1 MEQARILT
9 VIYPQ
14 RRSLPESHITASFTP
29 MGGNLYRQDEGF
41 LCLPVYF
48 GDIFEADPTD
58 QEGVMIFRRRVKKG
72 GQKLS
77 TYLIPH
83 DLVEKPGFFELG
95 RKIREFGGFSAV
107 DFKGLF
113 VVFLPKSCDF
123 DIGTE
128 LDKVAGISKWKR
140 HYRKWKW
147 SMKQRLKKANEWLL
161 SLR

>member
-1 MEQARILT
+1 MEHARVLT

-58 QEGVMIFRRRVKKG
+58 EEDVLIFRRRVKKA
-72 GQKLS
+72 GQKPS
-77 TYLIPH
+77 CHLIPH

-95 RKIREFGGFSAV
+95 RKIRDLGGFSAV

-113 VVFLPKSCDF
+113 VVFLPKTCHL
-123 DIGTE
+123 DIRAE
-128 LDKVAGISKWKR
+128 LDRVAGMSKWKR
-140 HYRKWKW
+140 RYFSLKWNVKR
-147 SMKQRLKKANEWLL
+147 RLKEANERLHG
-161 SLR
+161 LR

>member
-9 VIYPQ
+9 VIYPP
-14 RRSLPESHITASFTP
+14 RRSLPESRVTALFTP

-58 QEGVMIFRRRVKKG
+58 QKDIIIFRRRVEKG
-72 GQKLS
+72 GQKPNC
-77 TYLIPH
+77 YVIPH

-95 RKIREFGGFSAV
+95 CKIKELGGFSAV

-113 VVFLPKSCDF
+113 VVFLPKTCQLDV
-123 DIGTE
+123 GAE
-128 LDKVAGISKWKR
+128 LDRIAGISK
-140 HYRKWKW
+140 
-147 SMKQRLKKANEWLL
+147 
-161 SLR
+161 